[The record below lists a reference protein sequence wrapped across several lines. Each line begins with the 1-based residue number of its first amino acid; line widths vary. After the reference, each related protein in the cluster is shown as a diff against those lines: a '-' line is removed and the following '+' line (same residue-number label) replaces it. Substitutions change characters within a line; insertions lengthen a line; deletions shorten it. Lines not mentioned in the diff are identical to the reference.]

1 MSRRLTHLDE
11 HFGHQIP
18 EPLSVVGIEHQHWR
32 ESYFF
37 VTHGPDA
44 DTDVLVVAMAT
55 YPARGHL
62 DALVLGRFDGE
73 PLFAYHQRAADGDP
87 HTAAV
92 GPVSVTIEEPFE
104 RVRIR
109 VDDTGGQAGGTGM
122 DLTFTARTRAYG
134 LRRGR
139 MLADDGSLLW
149 DQSHM
154 IQSGHFQ
161 GTYSRGGSTR
171 AVDRWLGQRDHSWG
185 VRDHG
190 RVPFWTWLAVQLDDG
205 MLGVWHW
212 ELADG
217 SRIFTD
223 GCWAPSGGGEP
234 VPVVDFHHDL
244 HWTDARG
251 KAVDYGD
258 DGASVEGLAGT
269 VAFRLAGGRL
279 VGLEGSGTWCAPYRP
294 IYGGGQHLMAVETDD
309 GRRGTAVYEV
319 TGRHHHRFFPTPLPA
334 SGAS

>member
-1 MSRRLTHLDE
+1 MSPRLTHLDE
-11 HFGHQIP
+11 HFVHQIP
-18 EPLSVVGIEHQHWR
+18 EPLTVVGIEHQHWR

-62 DALVLGRFDGE
+62 DALVLGRVDGE
-73 PLFAYHQRAADGDP
+73 AVFAYHQRPAAGDP
-87 HTAAV
+87 HTTAV
-92 GPVSVTIEEPFE
+92 GPVSVTVEEPFE
-104 RVRIR
+104 RVRVR
-109 VDDTGGQAGGTGM
+109 VDDTDGQAGGTGL

-139 MLADDGSLLW
+139 MLAEDGSLLW

-154 IQSGHFQ
+154 IQSGRFE
-161 GTYSRGGSTR
+161 GAYSRGGTTR
-171 AVDRWLGQRDHSWG
+171 PVEGWLGQRDHSWG

-217 SRIFTD
+217 ARIFTD
-223 GCWAPSGGGEP
+223 GCWAPAGGGEP

-244 HWTDARG
+244 QWTGAAG
-251 KAVDYGD
+251 EAVDYGA
-258 DGASVEGLAGT
+258 DGAAVEGLAGT
-269 VAFRLAGGRL
+269 VTFRLAGGRE
-279 VGLEGSGTWCAPYRP
+279 VTLEGAGRWCAPYRP
-294 IYGGGQHLMAVETDD
+294 FYGGGQHLMAVEADD

-319 TGRHHHRFFPTPLPA
+319 TGRHHHRFFPTPLPDPV
-334 SGAS
+334 SP